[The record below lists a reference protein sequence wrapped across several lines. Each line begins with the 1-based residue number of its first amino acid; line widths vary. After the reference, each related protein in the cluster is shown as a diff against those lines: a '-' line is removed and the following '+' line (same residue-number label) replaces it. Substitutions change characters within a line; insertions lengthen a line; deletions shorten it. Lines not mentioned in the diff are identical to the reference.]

1 MTAFYVIVALVALV
15 LVILWLRGSSDPA
28 KERTLPPPA
37 QKSLPPEATEK
48 AEVQSPAAVAPL
60 VDAAATAVVEEVA
73 DVTHDRPPPAT
84 AERHRA
90 KDIEGLRRG
99 LTRARS
105 SDGFFGRLRSLFTK
119 GGSIDPEIAARIEE
133 ILLQSDV
140 GVATTAAI
148 LNRIREGLTRKE
160 LEDSEAVWDAL
171 RAEARRILARCDGRD
186 IFEKREGPTVVL
198 LVGVNGA
205 GKTTSIGKLAARLK
219 GEGRQVVLAAADT
232 FRAAAVQQLVV
243 WGDRI
248 GVEVVRGKD
257 GGDPGAVVFDAIER
271 ARAIGADVVLADT
284 AGRLHTKTNLMSEL
298 GRVVRT
304 TGKALPGAPHEIL
317 LVIDATNGQNAVS
330 QAKEFLDALPI
341 SGIILTKLDGTARGG
356 VVLGICD
363 TMNLPVRFVG
373 LGETAHDLKDFTA
386 EEFVEA
392 LLGNEQ

>member
-1 MTAFYVIVALVALV
+1 MTALYVIVAILALV
-15 LVILWLRGSSDPA
+15 LVILWLRGSPDPA
-28 KERTLPPPA
+28 RDRSLPPPP
-37 QKSLPPEATEK
+37 QKSLPPET
-48 AEVQSPAAVAPL
+48 S
-60 VDAAATAVVEEVA
+60 VDAEAPTPAPIVSPVGEAPTAVEQGRGDAEARTPEVRA
-73 DVTHDRPPPAT
+73 PESPRDRDV
-84 AERHRA
+84 
-90 KDIEGLRRG
+90 EGLRRG

-119 GGSIDPEIAARIEE
+119 GGSVDPEIAARIEE
-133 ILLQSDV
+133 VLLQSDV
-140 GVATTAAI
+140 GVDTTAAI
-148 LNRIREGLTRKE
+148 LRRIREGLSRNE
-160 LEDSEAVWDAL
+160 LRDSEAVWDAL
-171 RAEARRILARCDGRD
+171 RAEARRILSRCDGRD
-186 IFEKREGPTVVL
+186 IFQRREGPTVVL

-219 GEGRQVVLAAADT
+219 GEGRSVVLAAADT

-271 ARAIGADVVLADT
+271 AKAIGADVVLADT

-298 GRVVRT
+298 ARVVRT
-304 TGKALPGAPHEIL
+304 TGKALGGAPHEIL
-317 LVIDATNGQNAVS
+317 LVIDATNGQNALS

-341 SGIILTKLDGTARGG
+341 SGIVLTKLDGTARGG

-373 LGETAHDLKDFTA
+373 LGETAHDLRDFTA